1 MGFNQNDKTWKET
14 ETCNW
19 KKKKKVRWSTDPEW
33 VQRADEDFKAAI
45 TNMYVGLKKMS

>member
-1 MGFNQNDKTWKET
+1 MIRHEKKQKHVT
-14 ETCNW
+14 E